1 MSNTPAAANKRDEPA
16 GGNPGEDSPQ
26 ADQRPATATAIDPA
40 ILKLTKTK
48 QLFLH
53 FEIGFKRT
61 RPKALARAAELPAAQ
76 IEQAVPQPVLAFSA
90 GARQAAPA
98 LDAAVAPQAVPGD
111 SSSST
116 SGGAVY
122 ALLSGGTTVTPP
134 DGWPLP
140 P

>member
-1 MSNTPAAANKRDEPA
+1 MSNPPAAVNKRDEPA

-26 ADQRPATATAIDPA
+26 ANQRPANDSA

-48 QLFLH
+48 QVFFR

-61 RPKALARAAELPAAQ
+61 SPKALARAAEAQ
-76 IEQAVPQPVLAFSA
+76 APQLEQAGPQVLAFSA